1 MHACLN
7 ILIKIEIALPFH
19 TQINKLILKAANLLL
34 LLLLLLII
42 IIIIIRTILII
53 ISNINWPIK
62 QKMRLHFAHP
72 SASQIKVG
80 RVALLSQDLGVAVA
94 PLSGSRPYILKKGP
108 LVLGL
113 RWTRY

>member
-19 TQINKLILKAANLLL
+19 TQLNKLILKAANL